1 LKKLPKIK
9 TLRNKLWKLVSE
21 YVRRSGGDRAAC
33 YTCGIV
39 KNWKEI
45 DAGHAISGR
54 SNMVLFDLSII
65 RPQCK
70 YCNGPKGGMY
80 YEFGTKL
87 NQENGDGWYEKKKR
101 ESKGIKKLDRAFYND
116 MIDEMKIKLEAL

>member
-1 LKKLPKIK
+1 MKKLPKIK
-9 TLRNKLWKLVSE
+9 TLKKKLWDLVSI
-21 YVRRSGGDRAAC
+21 YVRRSTGDMATC
-33 YTCGIV
+33 YTCGKV
-39 KNWKEI
+39 KHWQEI
-45 DAGHAISGR
+45 DAGHAIGGR
-54 SNMVLFDLSII
+54 GNMVLFDLEII

-70 YCNGPKGGMY
+70 YCNGPQKGMY

-87 NQENGDGWYEKKKR
+87 NLENGDGWYEKKKR